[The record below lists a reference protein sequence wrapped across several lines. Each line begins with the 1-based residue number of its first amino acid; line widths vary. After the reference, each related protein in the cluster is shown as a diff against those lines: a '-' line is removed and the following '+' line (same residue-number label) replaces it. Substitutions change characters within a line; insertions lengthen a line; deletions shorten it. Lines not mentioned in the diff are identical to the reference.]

1 MKHLAADN
9 NSFNILEH
17 NLVPE
22 HTLLTEEEAA
32 KVLSELGMTKDQLP
46 KIRKSDAAIKVDKC
60 RFDGNVTGFIAE
72 GGGGVVASN
81 SFFSGNRSNWSI
93 SSGSKDA
100 SDTKEGN
107 VIEK

>member
-1 MKHLAADN
+1 MAADN

-46 KIRKSDAAIKVDKC
+46 KIRKSDAAIKVLENINNGPIELGSVIKVV
-60 RFDGNVTGFIAE
+60 RESETAE
-72 GGGGVVASN
+72 EFVAYRVVVMGGES
-81 SFFSGNRSNWSI
+81 
-93 SSGSKDA
+93 
-100 SDTKEGN
+100 
-107 VIEK
+107 